1 MTIETNPQHSALVS
15 LVSLLIVLYR
25 LRILDEPCTDKFGLF
40 SLCCDIH
47 DGYKVSKIYS
57 QINDMQRGPP
67 IVMRDLEVIDNPILV
82 EVLNDQGII
91 DDILQTYAV
100 V

>member
-1 MTIETNPQHSALVS
+1 MSDAKRSYIAL
-15 LVSLLIVLYR
+15 
-25 LRILDEPCTDKFGLF
+25 LF
-40 SLCCDIH
+40 L
-47 DGYKVSKIYS
+47 
-57 QINDMQRGPP
+57 
-67 IVMRDLEVIDNPILV
+67 MRDLEVIDNPILV